1 MEPVLS
7 DPEEETRTEESETIE
22 SMSELESNA
31 SNSSEPGDDFE
42 TASDSSSKIAGGSRW
57 VSRMLGLKFF
67 IHWSPNAYFVLKA
80 RISFEI
86 KQYLLFL
93 LEISNAPLELGE
105 KISIFNYKIEPG
117 YRETFI
123 SFYLNRLG

>member
-1 MEPVLS
+1 MEPVLT

-57 VSRMLGLKFF
+57 VSRIRSLNKNSACN
-67 IHWSPNAYFVLKA
+67 WSPNAYFVSKA
-80 RISFEI
+80 RISFKI

-93 LEISNAPLELGE
+93 LEISNASL
-105 KISIFNYKIEPG
+105 
-117 YRETFI
+117 
-123 SFYLNRLG
+123 